1 MRKILTISS
10 LVITMT
16 SFSQS
21 NDLIFDHQ
29 ALIVNN
35 LQDSGDFYL
44 NILGVEEIPVLAGQN
59 PPKRWFRNI
68 NGKEIHLI
76 QSNIIIPE
84 PPKSIHMAFSPK
96 NFDQFILHLKKNQI
110 VFSDWTGQINQVQLR
125 DDGKRQLWIQDPQG
139 YWIEIND
146 TNNQ

>member
-44 NILGVEEIPVLAGQN
+44 NILGFEEIPVLAGQN

-68 NGKEIHLI
+68 NGK
-76 QSNIIIPE
+76 
-84 PPKSIHMAFSPK
+84 
-96 NFDQFILHLKKNQI
+96 
-110 VFSDWTGQINQVQLR
+110 
-125 DDGKRQLWIQDPQG
+125 
-139 YWIEIND
+139 
-146 TNNQ
+146 

>member
-1 MRKILTISS
+1 M
-10 LVITMT
+10 V
-16 SFSQS
+16 SFSQN
-21 NDLIFDHQ
+21 NDLVFDHQ

-35 LQDSGDFYL
+35 LKESGDFYIE
-44 NILGVEEIPVLAGQN
+44 ILGLEEIPVLAGQD

-76 QSNIIIPE
+76 QSNEIIPK

-96 NFDQFILHLKKNQI
+96 SFNQFVDHLNKNKI
-110 VFSDWTGQINQVQLR
+110 EFSNWEGEFNKVQSR
-125 DDGKRQLWIQDPQG
+125 DDGKRQIWIQDPQG

-146 TNNQ
+146 TNN